1 MWDSFVAIF
10 KISLKSIFAN
20 KMRAALTSLGIIIG
34 VSAVIT
40 VLAVG
45 AATKK
50 SITDRFS
57 NMGTNILFLR
67 QPWDLD
73 ESISS
78 PKDVTMD
85 DVEAIREVPGVDAVA
100 PYIQKSFEVKYKN
113 TSVGLSVLATDTDIF
128 KAYEWQVEKGREF
141 TEREITNYGQVMV
154 IGATSAKTIFG
165 DVDPLNKTVVLDNIP
180 FTVVGITK
188 KTGSTGFGFNIDEG
202 ALIPYTTGKV
212 KMSSGGFGGSSNRR
226 ALDRVVIKV
235 ADFDNIENM
244 KVDISNTVRNT
255 HRIHPLGKDDF
266 QLDDMASF
274 VEQAKSTASTISLFL
289 GVIGAISLIVGG
301 IGVMNIMLVSVT
313 ERTREIGIRMAI
325 GATSWNIRMQFLG
338 EAVTLSCMGGLIGI
352 ILGIIFTLFVA
363 KYMSLQASLSVW
375 AVLVSAG
382 FSAATGVFF
391 GFYPAYKASKLT
403 PIDALRYE

>member
-128 KAYEWQVEKGREF
+128 KAYDWQVEKGREF

-289 GVIGAISLIVGG
+289 GVIGA
-301 IGVMNIMLVSVT
+301 
-313 ERTREIGIRMAI
+313 
-325 GATSWNIRMQFLG
+325 TSWNIRMQFLG

>member
-1 MWDSFVAIF
+1 MWDSFYSIF
-10 KISLKSIFAN
+10 KISLKAIFAN
-20 KMRAALTSLGIIIG
+20 KMRAALTSLGIVIG

-40 VLAVG
+40 MLAVG
-45 AATKK
+45 SGAQK
-50 SITDRFS
+50 SVSDSVSRF
-57 NMGTNILFLR
+57 GTNILFLR

-85 DVEAIREVPGVDAVA
+85 DVLAIREVPGVAAAA
-100 PYIQKSFEVKYKN
+100 PYISTGFDVKYRN
-113 TSVGLSVLATDTDIF
+113 TSVSLDVLGTDTDIF
-128 KAYEWQVEKGREF
+128 KTYDWPIESGRQF
-141 TEREITNYGQVMV
+141 TEKEISEYAQVMV
-154 IGATSAKTIFG
+154 IGASAAKTIFS
-165 DVDPLNKTVVLDNIP
+165 DVDPLNKVVVLDNIP
-180 FTVVGITK
+180 FRVVGVVQ
-188 KTGSTGFGFNIDEG
+188 KTGQGGMGFDMDEG

-212 KMSSGGFGGSSNRR
+212 KMNAGWTVSRR

-235 ADFDNIENM
+235 ADFNTIENT
-244 KVDISNTVRNT
+244 KVDIENAVRNT

-266 QLDDMASF
+266 QLDDFASF
-274 VEQAKSTASTISLFL
+274 IEQAKTMGKTMSLLL
-289 GVIGAISLIVGG
+289 GAIGAVSLIVGG

-325 GATSWNIRMQFLG
+325 GATSWDICMQFLV
-338 EAVTLSCMGGLIGI
+338 ESVTLSCIGGLIGI
-352 ILGIIFTLFVA
+352 IVGVGITLLVA
-363 KYMSLQASLSVW
+363 ANSSIPADLNLS
-375 AVLVSAG
+375 AVLLAVG

>member
-1 MWDSFVAIF
+1 MV
-10 KISLKSIFAN
+10 SLKMALRSIGAN

-45 AATKK
+45 SATKK

-73 ESISS
+73 ASISS

-85 DVEAIREVPGVDAVA
+85 DVRAIREVPGVDAAA

-128 KAYEWQVEKGREF
+128 KAYDWKVDRGREF
-141 TEREITNYGQVMV
+141 TEREIDNYAQVMV
-154 IGATSAKTIFG
+154 IGATSAQTIFG

-180 FTVVGITK
+180 FVVVGVTK
-188 KTGSTGFGFNIDEG
+188 KTGSSGFGFNIDEG

-212 KMSSGGFGGSSNRR
+212 KMSTGGFGGNTNRR

-235 ADFDNIENM
+235 ADFDQIENM

-289 GVIGAISLIVGG
+289 GVIGAISLLVGG

-338 EAVTLSCMGGLIGI
+338 EAVTLSCMGGLVGI
-352 ILGIIFTLFVA
+352 MLGVGVTFLVS
-363 KYMSLQASLSVW
+363 KYMSLQTSLSVW

>member
-1 MWDSFVAIF
+1 MIDAFFSVF
-10 KISLKSIFAN
+10 KISLKAIFAN

-34 VSAVIT
+34 VAAVIV

-45 AATKK
+45 TGTKK
-50 SITDRFS
+50 DLANRFA
-57 NMGTNILFLR
+57 NMGTNIIFLR

-85 DVEAIREVPGVDAVA
+85 DVLAIRELQSVSAAA
-100 PYIQKSFEVKYKN
+100 PYIQTSFDVKYRN
-113 TSVGLSVLATDTDIF
+113 TSVSLSALATDTDIL
-128 KAYEWQVEKGREF
+128 KTYDWSVEKGRAF
-141 TEREITNYGQVMV
+141 TEKEINDYAQVMV
-154 IGATSAKTIFG
+154 LGATSANTIFG

-180 FTVVGITK
+180 FTVVGVTK
-188 KTGSTGFGFNIDEG
+188 RTGSSGFGFNIDEG

-212 KMSSGGFGGSSNRR
+212 KLNAGWSKTDRR
-226 ALDRVVIKV
+226 ALDRVVIRA
-235 ADFDNIENM
+235 ADFNQIENA
-244 KVDISNTVRNT
+244 KVDIANAVRNV

-274 VEQAKSTASTISLFL
+274 VEQAKSTGTMMSLFL
-289 GVIGAISLIVGG
+289 GIIGAVSLIVGG

-325 GATSWNIRMQFLG
+325 GATGWNIRLQFLV
-338 EAVTLSCMGGLIGI
+338 ESLTLSCIGGLIGI
-352 ILGIIFTLFVA
+352 VVGIVSTLLLV
-363 KYMSLQASLSVW
+363 KYMPSLSAQLNVW
-375 AVLVSAG
+375 SILVSAG
-382 FSAATGVFF
+382 FSAATGIFF
-391 GFYPAYKASKLT
+391 GYYPAYKASKLT